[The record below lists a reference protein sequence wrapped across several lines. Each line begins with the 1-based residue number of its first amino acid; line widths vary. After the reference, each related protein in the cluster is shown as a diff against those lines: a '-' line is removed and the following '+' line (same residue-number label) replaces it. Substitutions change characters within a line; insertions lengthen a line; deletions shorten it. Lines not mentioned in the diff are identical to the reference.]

1 MTQLSPTALKAARV
15 AWLESASDYT
25 RLDTSISAAI
35 TAYLAQREK
44 EGFVEVPRCDCG
56 HLFEIC
62 EGKMTSL
69 RSDSALWR
77 EFTAAARSVVGE
89 WTDDQIA
96 AVMKKVRGK
105 SPDDLLE
112 SISQVFVYCGAA
124 MKSGN
129 EEAIATVELW

>member
-1 MTQLSPTALKAARV
+1 
-15 AWLESASDYT
+15 
-25 RLDTSISAAI
+25 
-35 TAYLAQREK
+35 
-44 EGFVEVPRCDCG
+44 
-56 HLFEIC
+56 
-62 EGKMTSL
+62 MTSL

-129 EEAIATVELW
+129 EEAIATVELWQMADLPIEIMVEDGKVSHRLAPDVKVEIHD